1 VGYLGNVDGAA
12 DILVVLGLTY
22 GSVSAAR
29 STKDKRRKKKRQK
42 NEQLK

>member
-29 STKDKRRKKKRQK
+29 STKEKKRK
-42 NEQLK
+42 SKKREIEIN